1 MQNSQLNSLILPT
14 VGSADPATVT
24 KAAVIPL
31 RVVVFNLGAVMI
43 FLAHDAGTLQNVPVF
58 ANAWQL
64 LPGKELTIVL
74 APKQGLF
81 ATGSGNGAQLSVA
94 INEALPLKEQS

>member
-1 MQNSQLNSLILPT
+1 MQNSQLNSLILPS
-14 VGSADPATVT
+14 VGEENPATVI
-24 KAAVIPL
+24 KAAEIPL
-31 RVVVFNLGAVMI
+31 RVVVFNFGPVLI

-64 LPGKELTIVL
+64 PPGRDLTIVL

-81 ATGSGNGAQLSVA
+81 AAGSGTGAELSVS
-94 INEALPLKEQS
+94 INEALPIKDQS